1 MAFDPVLAERVRDLF
16 AAIGPVHQIRMF
28 GGIALMLHG
37 HMCVCVRNDELYIRL
52 GQEGAAAAI
61 AAGEAQPFQPTGG
74 KQAFGFVT
82 VIEASALDDGD
93 LEAWVERAIDFV
105 RTLPPKAIL

>member
-1 MAFDPVLAERVRDLF
+1 MAFDAVLAERVRELF
-16 AAIGPVHQIRMF
+16 AAIGPIHEIRMF

-37 HMCVCVRNDELYIRL
+37 RMCVCVRNDELYVRI

-61 AAGEAQPFQPTGG
+61 AAGEAQPFNPTRD

-93 LEAWVERAIDFV
+93 LEAWVERAVNFV